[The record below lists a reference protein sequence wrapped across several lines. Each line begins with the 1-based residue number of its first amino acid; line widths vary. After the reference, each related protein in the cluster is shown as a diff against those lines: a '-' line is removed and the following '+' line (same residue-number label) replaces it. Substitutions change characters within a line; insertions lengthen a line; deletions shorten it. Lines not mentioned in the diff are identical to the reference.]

1 MAIRMAL
8 GSPPSNVVR
17 LVLVSGAKLALSGCA
32 IGLAGAVA
40 ASRMLGSFLF
50 EVSPLDPLVLLLSA
64 ILVLLLA
71 LAACLRPARRAA
83 AVDPMQALRAE

>member
-1 MAIRMAL
+1 
-8 GSPPSNVVR
+8 
-17 LVLVSGAKLALSGCA
+17 
-32 IGLAGAVA
+32 
-40 ASRMLGSFLF
+40 MLGSFLF